1 MRIPKFIWPE
11 MPGKGSPQ
19 EKRVYR
25 AEAGQENIP
34 EMTRQEIKTSFKR
47 VSLIHCCS
55 MMPVLET
62 YEILPDPGITH
73 GPSLP
78 KNGRYSKH

>member
-1 MRIPKFIWPE
+1 

-34 EMTRQEIKTSFKR
+34 EVTRQEIR
-47 VSLIHCCS
+47 L
-55 MMPVLET
+55 LLNE
-62 YEILPDPGITH
+62 YL
-73 GPSLP
+73 
-78 KNGRYSKH
+78 

>member
-25 AEAGQENIP
+25 AEVGQENIP
-34 EMTRQEIKTSFKR
+34 EVTRQEIR
-47 VSLIHCCS
+47 L
-55 MMPVLET
+55 LLNE
-62 YEILPDPGITH
+62 YL
-73 GPSLP
+73 
-78 KNGRYSKH
+78 